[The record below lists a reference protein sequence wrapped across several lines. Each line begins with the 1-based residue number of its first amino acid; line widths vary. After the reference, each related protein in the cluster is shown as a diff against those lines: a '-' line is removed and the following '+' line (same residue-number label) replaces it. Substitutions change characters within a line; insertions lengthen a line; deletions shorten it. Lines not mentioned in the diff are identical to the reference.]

1 MSKQTLARESLPDS
15 AAQALVKL
23 GRDIRTARKLRGI
36 TAAQL
41 AERTYTTRA
50 TITRLENGHPGVSL
64 TILAHALWVLQ
75 LENNLGMV
83 ADPQNDLQGALL
95 PAGRLSC
102 PCEKRKPGLGRES
115 FAVTSEKNAVVF
127 VALPHVDYAPAGC

>member
-1 MSKQTLARESLPDS
+1 MSKQTLAKEALPDS
-15 AAQALVKL
+15 ATRALAKL
-23 GRDIRTARKLRGI
+23 GRDIRAARKLRGI

-64 TILAHALWVLQ
+64 TILAHVLWVLK

-83 ADPQNDLQGALL
+83 ADPQNDRPGTLL
-95 PAGRLSC
+95 PVEKFPC
-102 PCEKRKPGLGRES
+102 PCEKRKPELGRGS
-115 FAVTSEKNAVVF
+115 FAATSEKNAVVF
-127 VALPHVDYAPAGC
+127 VALPPVGYAPAGC